1 MSISGVQS
9 NPWPDPSAAS
19 GSRAIASGRG
29 KGVPHP
35 ACDATGPAE
44 GSFAPSPPTGSWST
58 QSTAQNGGKPA
69 AGGNPLQTLA
79 SDIQAM
85 LIQAQGPVQG
95 NASTTATGA
104 STTSGTT
111 ATDSSASVS
120 PAQKLAAD
128 LQTFL
133 NNLGANSGG
142 SPSATTG
149 ANAAGTSVANATG
162 TSVANASPTDSATQT
177 GHHHHHH
184 HGGEASGASA
194 VAQTS
199 GVSSGAAAA
208 PSGAFASQAVS
219 RVFAGGIAHALR
231 IYANATSAATIP
243 AVTV

>member
-9 NPWPDPSAAS
+9 SPLPDPSTAS

-35 ACDATGPAE
+35 ACDATGSAE
-44 GSFAPSPPTGSWST
+44 GSFPPSPPTGSWST
-58 QSTAQNGGKPA
+58 QSTALNAGKPA
-69 AGGNPLQTLA
+69 AGGNSLQTLA

-85 LIQAQGPVQG
+85 LIQAQGAVQG
-95 NASTTATGA
+95 NASTQATGV
-104 STTSGTT
+104 STTSRT
-111 ATDSSASVS
+111 
-120 PAQKLAAD
+120 
-128 LQTFL
+128 
-133 NNLGANSGG
+133 
-142 SPSATTG
+142 
-149 ANAAGTSVANATG
+149 ATG
-162 TSVANASPTDSATQT
+162 TSVANASPTDPATQT

-194 VAQTS
+194 VAQSS
-199 GVSSGAAAA
+199 GVSSGAVAA
-208 PSGAFASQAVS
+208 PSGAIASQAVS

>member
-9 NPWPDPSAAS
+9 NPWPDPSMTS
-19 GSRAIASGRG
+19 GSHAIASGRG

-58 QSTAQNGGKPA
+58 ESTAQNGGKPA

-85 LIQAQGPVQG
+85 LIQAQGVVQG
-95 NASTTATGA
+95 NASTPATGA
-104 STTSGTT
+104 STTSGT
-111 ATDSSASVS
+111 AAADSSASVS
-120 PAQKLAAD
+120 TEQKLAAD

-149 ANAAGTSVANATG
+149 GNGTG
-162 TSVANASPTDSATQT
+162 TSVANASPTDPATQT

-194 VAQTS
+194 VAQSS
-199 GVSSGAAAA
+199 GVSSGAVAA
-208 PSGAFASQAVS
+208 PSGAIASQAVS
-219 RVFAGGIAHALR
+219 RVFAGGISHALR

-243 AVTV
+243 AVTA

>member
-9 NPWPDPSAAS
+9 NPWPNPSTAS
-19 GSRAIASGRG
+19 GSRAIASGRE
-29 KGVPHP
+29 KGVPPP

-58 QSTAQNGGKPA
+58 QSTARNGGKPA

-85 LIQAQGPVQG
+85 LIQAQGVVQG
-95 NASTTATGA
+95 NASTPATGA
-104 STTSGTT
+104 STTSAT
-111 ATDSSASVS
+111 ATADSSASVN

-128 LQTFL
+128 PQTFL

-142 SPSATTG
+142 SPSP
-149 ANAAGTSVANATG
+149 SVGANATG
-162 TSVANASPTDSATQT
+162 TSVANANPTDPATQT
-177 GHHHHHH
+177 GHRHHHH

-194 VAQTS
+194 VAQSS
-199 GVSSGAAAA
+199 GVSSGAVAV
-208 PSGAFASQAVS
+208 PSGAIASQAVS

-231 IYANATSAATIP
+231 IYANATSATTIP